1 MRFLLDTHTFLWWI
15 IDDARLSKFA
25 RKSISNPEN
34 TIYIS
39 SASAWEI
46 ATKYRLGKLPGVH
59 EIVNEISSCMVSQ
72 GFKEL
77 VITVDDGQRAG
88 LLKARLRD
96 PFDRMLIA
104 QSQIRGLLLISK
116 DLQIHEHEVDVVW

>member
-1 MRFLLDTHTFLWWI
+1 MRFLLDTHTFLWWL
-15 IDDARLSKFA
+15 IDDARLSDFA
-25 RKSISNPEN
+25 RKSISNPDN

-59 EIVNEISSCMVSQ
+59 EIVNEISSCIVSQ

-104 QSQIRGLLLISK
+104 QTQIRDLLLISK